1 MTALTRFADNEI
13 TSVENFGD
21 SVIEGFVASRHGSEK
36 TAKTYRN
43 VCRVLISF
51 FTARGITKPTTADID
66 AFINDLRGDKERGIP
81 SKSPYTIRLYDTVT
95 KLFFAYLA
103 KQGKYPDIA
112 TDAAPLK
119 LTKKKTHS
127 KKALSDA
134 QAKKLLNSVKES
146 KLEDTAV
153 TRRDRAII
161 ALCLQAG
168 LRTIE
173 VARADVKDL
182 KEDDGFW
189 LLDVQGKGRVAKD
202 ETLKIALPVV
212 NLILSY
218 LELRGGYNKL
228 KETDAPLFSS
238 TSNHNSK
245 FGCRFSEQSVGKM
258 IKARMKAAGI
268 DDKKITAHSTRH
280 YAATAAIESGVDIRD
295 VSSFLRHS
303 SMVVTTTYLH
313 DIDLKNRR
321 AELAVADKLFSD

>member
-1 MTALTRFADNEI
+1 MTALTRFATDEI

-21 SVIEGFVASRHGSEK
+21 SVIEGFVASRHGSDK

-66 AFINDLRGDKERGIP
+66 AFINSLRDAK
-81 SKSPYTIRLYDTVT
+81 KSSYTIRLYDTVT

-238 TSNHNSK
+238 TSNNNSK
-245 FGCRFSEQSVGKM
+245 FGCRFSEQAIGKM

-268 DDKKITAHSTRH
+268 DDKKITAHSTRS
-280 YAATAAIESGVDIRD
+280 YAATCAIKSGVDIRD
-295 VSSFLRHS
+295 VSSMLRHS
-303 SMVVTTTYLH
+303 SLNITMIYLQ
-313 DIDLKNRR
+313 DLSVENRR

>member
-66 AFINDLRGDKERGIP
+66 AFINSLRDAK
-81 SKSPYTIRLYDTVT
+81 KSSYTIRLYDTVT

-238 TSNHNSK
+238 TSNNNSK
-245 FGCRFSEQSVGKM
+245 FGCRFSEQAIGKM

>member
-1 MTALTRFADNEI
+1 MTALTRFATDEI

-21 SVIEGFVASRHGSEK
+21 SVIEGFVASRHGSDK

-66 AFINDLRGDKERGIP
+66 AFINSLRDAK
-81 SKSPYTIRLYDTVT
+81 KSSYTIRLYDTVT

-238 TSNHNSK
+238 TSNNNSK
-245 FGCRFSEQSVGKM
+245 FGCRFSEQAIGKM

-280 YAATAAIESGVDIRD
+280 YAATTAIEAGVDIRD

>member
-1 MTALTRFADNEI
+1 MTALTRFATDEI

-66 AFINDLRGDKERGIP
+66 AFINSLRDAK
-81 SKSPYTIRLYDTVT
+81 KSSYTIRLNDTVV

-238 TSNHNSK
+238 TSNNNSK

>member
-1 MTALTRFADNEI
+1 MTALTRFATDEI

-43 VCRVLISF
+43 VCRGLISF

-66 AFINDLRGDKERGIP
+66 AFINSLRDAK
-81 SKSPYTIRLYDTVT
+81 KSSYTIRLNDTVV

-153 TRRDRAII
+153 TRRDHAII

-238 TSNHNSK
+238 TSNNNSK

>member
-1 MTALTRFADNEI
+1 MTALTRFAADEI

-66 AFINDLRGDKERGIP
+66 AFINSLRDAK
-81 SKSPYTIRLYDTVT
+81 KSSYTIRLYDSVT

-189 LLDVQGKGRVAKD
+189 LLDVQGKGRVTKD
-202 ETLKIALPVV
+202 EQVKLALPVV

-238 TSNHNSK
+238 TSNNNSK
-245 FGCRFSEQSVGKM
+245 FGCRFSEQAVGKM
-258 IKARMKAAGI
+258 IKSRMKAAGI
-268 DDKKITAHSTRH
+268 DDKKITAHSTRS
-280 YAATAAIESGVDIRD
+280 YTATCAIKSGVDIRD
-295 VSSFLRHS
+295 VSSMLRHS
-303 SMVVTTTYLH
+303 SLNITMIYLQ
-313 DIDLKNRR
+313 DLSVENRR